1 MGIKILIIIATSI
14 LYLAGTTLI
23 AFNYRKKNDGKSV
36 KQLPFFIIA
45 PLICIALLVF
55 AMH

>member
-1 MGIKILIIIATSI
+1 MSIKILIIIATAI
-14 LYLAGTTLI
+14 LFLAGTTLI
-23 AFNYRKKNDGKSV
+23 AFNYRNKNDGKSV

-45 PLICIALLVF
+45 PLIGIALLVF